1 MMFITTSHSQPAH
14 HPEIGHSNLLLT
26 WSSHAM
32 LSKAQAEV
40 KKQPWT
46 QLWCC
51 YSYST
56 WRTWTWWFSTS
67 LYCSSEFVSSWI
79 LAYCKPHRGTSRR
92 RMTTEKTQSEVT
104 QLTGTS
110 VMTLIPTNY
119 PQPGHGSLLLCKD
132 ITNWTNIHH
141 NYWSGYTTHGRTWVV
156 VHITRLLSVT

>member
-79 LAYCKPHRGTSRR
+79 LAYCKPHRGTSRW

-104 QLTGTS
+104 KHRVKSRNWLVLLWWHSSQPIILSLGMVVYCCAKTSQTEQTYTIITDLGTQHM
-110 VMTLIPTNY
+110 V
-119 PQPGHGSLLLCKD
+119 GHG
-132 ITNWTNIHH
+132 
-141 NYWSGYTTHGRTWVV
+141 
-156 VHITRLLSVT
+156 